1 MDKNPRYGLVAS
13 DEPRPM
19 AETLM
24 DYARPLI
31 SQLPRDHTD
40 EELKATVGFAAIVWN
55 VGGFSEVR
63 DAVRYLSRQVPARM
77 RVDPARALAII
88 RRMLTWKDRC
98 FAGDDRCALA
108 VDVERNGPVLRV
120 RAIGV
125 VRTNSVWDKRSRLQ

>member
-1 MDKNPRYGLVAS
+1 MNRNHRYELVAS
-13 DEPRPM
+13 DEPKPM

-40 EELKATVGFAAIVWN
+40 EELKATVCFAAMVWN
-55 VGGFSEVR
+55 VGSFSEVR
-63 DAVRYLSRQVPARM
+63 DAVRYLSRKMPLRLRVEPAK
-77 RVDPARALAII
+77 ALAII

-108 VDVERNGPVLRV
+108 VDVERNGPALRV

-125 VRTNSVWDKRSRLQ
+125 VRAIGDWDKRSRLQ